1 MTADER
7 LLAIANDLVAEAF
20 CADWHDDPYMGVR
33 EVERI
38 KSLFVNRINNF
49 VCDEISR
56 VRLSLKTA
64 EEK

>member
-38 KSLFVNRINNF
+38 KSLFHAYPVDTHTYP
-49 VCDEISR
+49 C
-56 VRLSLKTA
+56 
-64 EEK
+64 